1 MSIVE
6 LKESMENIERNT
18 NNEQKG
24 YFEEYVNM
32 KTQYDGLLMERQS
45 LIDKQQN
52 YNFLEEEYT
61 KILNSNQEMKAE
73 LTEMKQK
80 LMSHE
85 NKSFEIPV
93 KDDLKAEI
101 GRLNQQ
107 IQLLNTDLEET
118 STSYEKADEKCCELE
133 SQIDDVSTTR
143 YTWISRFKF

>member
-1 MSIVE
+1 
-6 LKESMENIERNT
+6 
-18 NNEQKG
+18 
-24 YFEEYVNM
+24 
-32 KTQYDGLLMERQS
+32 MERQS

-93 KDDLKAEI
+93 KDKEKDDLKAEI